1 MIKKNKGTLILT
13 SIVLLIPIFIGLI
26 LWNQLPDQ
34 IPSHWDINGE
44 VDGWS
49 SKAFTVFGFPCLL
62 LVLHWV
68 CVLASSADPG
78 SKNYHPKMLHLVL
91 WTCPVISLV
100 LNALVYTAALGYQ
113 LNIEI
118 IMPLLVGLMFIIVG
132 NLLPKCRQSYT
143 MGIKL
148 PWTLSNEENWN
159 KTHRF
164 GGKLWV
170 VGGVITMATAFVGS
184 FWILLG
190 VLIVMVAAPTIYSY
204 CLYRKQKRNQ
214 RSDEDDS

>member
-1 MIKKNKGTLILT
+1 MIKRNKGTLILT
-13 SIVLLIPIFIGLI
+13 SIVMLIPMIIGLL
-26 LWNQLPDQ
+26 LWNKLPDT
-34 IPSHWDINGE
+34 IPTHWNINGE

-49 SKAFTVFGFPCLL
+49 SKGFAVFGFPCIF

-78 SKNYHPKMLHLVL
+78 SKNYHPKMLQLVL
-91 WTCPVISLV
+91 WICPVLSLV
-100 LNALVYTAALGYQ
+100 ISSLVYAVALGYS
-113 LNIEI
+113 LKVEI
-118 IMPLLVGLMFIIVG
+118 VMPLLVGLMFIIVG

-159 KTHRF
+159 KTHRL

-170 VGGVITMATAFVGS
+170 IGGVITLATAFLGS
-184 FWILLG
+184 FWILMC
-190 VLIVMVAAPTIYSY
+190 VLVVMVTVPTIYSY
-204 CLYRKQKRNQ
+204 SLYHKQTRNTNG
-214 RSDEDDS
+214 E